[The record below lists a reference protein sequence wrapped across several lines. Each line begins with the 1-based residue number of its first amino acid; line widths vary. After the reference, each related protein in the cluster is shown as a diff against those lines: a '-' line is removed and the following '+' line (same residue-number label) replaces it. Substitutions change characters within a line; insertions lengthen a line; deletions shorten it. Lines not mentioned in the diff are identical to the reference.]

1 MVRTPNKTS
10 SLTSVPVMSEGEIIE
25 RIQKGETFTAT
36 DESHAFIIKIDH
48 YVPFICTAI
57 HAGGHIRND
66 LQKYFLLDEQD
77 RHLEEDPY
85 TADFISS
92 MPITLMGCD
101 SRYEYDLN
109 RPKNQCIYFKTAM
122 GKSVWSKPLSKAQRS
137 RSQAKHLSFYRVY
150 EALISKIEQ
159 LYNACLV
166 FDLHTYN
173 YKSFAE
179 DAPTFNLG
187 TIQVEKER
195 WSRVLSFLLRSL
207 GKIKLP
213 QADVT
218 VAENKVFQGRGYL
231 IGHTNAHFD
240 NTLVLP
246 LEVKKIF
253 MDEATGKLYPLVLQS
268 IKPQLKDVLSA
279 TAAYFSKN
287 YTRKKRVSRS
297 DMLGSHVQPLLLAI
311 DKELYQLAKGIDTLS
326 FVNPINLEG
335 EKKRFLS
342 SKGNYAPQFN
352 YRHLNIDPYLFREHL
367 YRLPVDQIADASIQQ
382 MYREVVDGLAMKIDL
397 IASVGTDKFLY
408 NSLRIYGEPKSND
421 LSNANFLLRAP
432 QIEEESKQALVAPE
446 KALEFYKKKAREWGM
461 ECKFEISGRIV
472 ANAVVSKRTLLINK
486 NKHVTKTE
494 MNALAH
500 HELGVHLSTTINAQD
515 QTLKILTLGLA
526 DHTRTQEG
534 LAILSEFLSG
544 NMTIERLQMLAWR
557 VMAVDEMIDHGDF
570 RRTFRLLKDDYGV
583 DDDTAFTICARVHRG
598 GGFTKDYLYL
608 SGLRDALRLYKS
620 SDLTNLFV
628 GKTGFSN
635 LTLLNELVSR
645 GIVQKPKLLP
655 EFLEKPADIPD
666 VLTYVVS
673 GIQ

>member
-1 MVRTPNKTS
+1 
-10 SLTSVPVMSEGEIIE
+10 
-25 RIQKGETFTAT
+25 
-36 DESHAFIIKIDH
+36 
-48 YVPFICTAI
+48 
-57 HAGGHIRND
+57 
-66 LQKYFLLDEQD
+66 
-77 RHLEEDPY
+77 
-85 TADFISS
+85 
-92 MPITLMGCD
+92 
-101 SRYEYDLN
+101 
-109 RPKNQCIYFKTAM
+109 
-122 GKSVWSKPLSKAQRS
+122 
-137 RSQAKHLSFYRVY
+137 
-150 EALISKIEQ
+150 
-159 LYNACLV
+159 
-166 FDLHTYN
+166 
-173 YKSFAE
+173 
-179 DAPTFNLG
+179 
-187 TIQVEKER
+187 
-195 WSRVLSFLLRSL
+195 
-207 GKIKLP
+207 
-213 QADVT
+213 
-218 VAENKVFQGRGYL
+218 
-231 IGHTNAHFD
+231 
-240 NTLVLP
+240 
-246 LEVKKIF
+246 
-253 MDEATGKLYPLVLQS
+253 
-268 IKPQLKDVLSA
+268 VLSA

-397 IASVGTDKFLY
+397 IASVGTD
-408 NSLRIYGEPKSND
+408 D